1 MKTQSSIADQLARIS
16 RWGGHSVIR
25 NLTPASMSRWL
36 EQFRIGHYFNLVEA
50 WDEIEERDDLIPGVV
65 AKRKMKVSSCDW
77 EVVKLEE
84 STQAEKH
91 VEALQELYNN
101 ITVSDATELDL
112 KGGMDLLIRQVMG
125 AIGQKKAV
133 HEIIWQPG
141 SVFTAELLRVSL
153 RHFENTTGR
162 LRFSP
167 NGTATGQELVPGE
180 WMVSATDLP
189 PLMKATGIAYLYKTM
204 PLRDWLTYCESNG
217 LLYMLFKTQ
226 ADPGSDEWKKC
237 EAAVAQL
244 AGIFGAV
251 VSEGTEVERMGI
263 TTGELPY
270 EKLIE
275 RMDRRITALWRGSDL
290 GTISADNK
298 GASVQKDENNL
309 LLEHDCTFVSNQINC
324 GLGRPY
330 IEYRFGDGVAPLAE
344 LKISLPMDVDQEKE
358 QNKFS
363 KAMQDGIQVSELQYR
378 STCTLREPEN
388 EDDILNLKTGR
399 PESTESNKEVD
410 EDPEDAKD
418 ATASNEGSPDQRDEL
433 AFAIAQSLTPF
444 RNLVEAHLAEPIF
457 DTDALLR
464 DLQTQ
469 LPEIFA
475 AMTAEGQTEDA
486 LRNILATEIVAGVLS
501 AQRLPS

>member
-65 AKRKMKVSSCDW
+65 SKRKMTVSGCDW
-77 EVVKLEE
+77 EIVQKEE
-84 STQAEKH
+84 SAQAEAH
-91 VEALQELYNN
+91 AEALRELYENL
-101 ITVSDATELDL
+101 TASDATELDL

-133 HEIIWQPG
+133 HEIVWKPG

-167 NGTATGQELVPGE
+167 NGTASGKDLAPGE

-189 PLMKATGIAYLYKTM
+189 PLMKATGIAYLYKSM

-217 LLYMLFKTQ
+217 LLYILFKTQ
-226 ADPGSDEWKKC
+226 ADPGSEEWQKC
-237 EAAVAQL
+237 ETAVSQL

-251 VSEGTEVERMGI
+251 VSEGTEMERMGAAS
-263 TTGELPY
+263 GELPY

-275 RMDRRITALWRGSDL
+275 RMDRRIAALWRGADL

-298 GASVQKDENNL
+298 GASVQQDESRL

-324 GLGRPY
+324 GLGLPY
-330 IEYRFGDGVAPLAE
+330 IQYRFGDGVAPLAE
-344 LKISLPMDVDQEKE
+344 LKVNMPMDVDEEKE

-363 KAMQDGIQVSELQYR
+363 KAMEDGIEVSETQYR
-378 STCTLREPEN
+378 GTCGIRKPESK
-388 EDDILNLKTGR
+388 EDLLNLKKTE
-399 PESTESNKEVD
+399 PEKPDDNKASEND
-410 EDPEDAKD
+410 DAAD
-418 ATASNEGSPDQRDEL
+418 ATAANERRLSETDPL
-433 AFAIAQSLTPF
+433 AFAISESLTPF
-444 RNLVEAHLAEPIF
+444 RNLVEAHLAEPNF
-457 DTDALLR
+457 DPDALLR

-469 LPEIFA
+469 LPEIFS
-475 AMTAEGQTEDA
+475 AMNADGQTEEA
-486 LRNILATEIVAGVLS
+486 LRDVLATEIVAGVLS
-501 AQRLPS
+501 AERLPS